1 VFSVGLE
8 AGEFGKEF
16 GFRAV
21 FEPVAEASAYSFA
34 IISRSSAMCC
44 LIRAIFSGQ
53 VSNPL

>member
-1 VFSVGLE
+1 VFYVGLE